1 VPATSCDSEAT
12 KRRRMMSRTRFV
24 GRRLRAFTRGQ
35 RRRAPRFG
43 QWERRRQELEA
54 TKKMRQERDGAVQTG
69 LVKG

>member
-1 VPATSCDSEAT
+1 
-12 KRRRMMSRTRFV
+12 MSRTRFV